1 MATESP
7 EDALRLLER
16 FHGHLGPFVVLG
28 YRMGSAARRELGA
41 GPFDLRAE
49 VMTGTTP
56 PVSCLVDGIQMG
68 ACCTLG
74 KGSISVRA
82 EGRPEAVFTAK
93 DGRALRASVRPEALA
108 HIPRGASEA
117 EVAALAR
124 EMMAAPED
132 RILLM
137 EHVGGGA

>member
-1 MATESP
+1 VAAESP

-28 YRMGSAARRELGA
+28 YRMGAAARRELDV

-82 EGRPEAVFTAK
+82 EGLAEAVFTTK
-93 DGRALRASVRPEALA
+93 DGRVLRASVRPEALA
-108 HIPRGASEA
+108 HIPKDAPRA
-117 EVAALAR
+117 EIVALAH

-132 RILLM
+132 RILALV
-137 EHVGGGA
+137 HVGIDA